1 MYVSLNLIL
10 NIIIFS
16 ILYYFCIIKSILK
29 ITVYLGGRNYCKG
42 DRSMKIV
49 KVKVDINQEFEI
61 NVEDKDIETLI
72 KIINVS
78 MYNKVLK

>member
-1 MYVSLNLIL
+1 
-10 NIIIFS
+10 
-16 ILYYFCIIKSILK
+16 
-29 ITVYLGGRNYCKG
+29 
-42 DRSMKIV
+42 MKIV